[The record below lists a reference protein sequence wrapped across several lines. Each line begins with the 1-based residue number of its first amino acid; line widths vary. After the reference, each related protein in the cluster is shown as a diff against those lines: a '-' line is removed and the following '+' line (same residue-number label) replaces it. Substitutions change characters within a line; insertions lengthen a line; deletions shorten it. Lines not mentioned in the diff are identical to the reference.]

1 MPRFMDMHNDLV
13 LSQEALAQLT
23 ADTRQHKADQFGV
36 SQVELYYNADGKAY
50 CVLDGPDEDAIRAH
64 HEALGV
70 SCGQVD
76 QVDYLT

>member
-1 MPRFMDMHNDLV
+1 MPRFVDFHNDLV
-13 LSQEALAQLT
+13 LSQEALAQLS
-23 ADTRQHKADQFGV
+23 ADTNGHKADQFGV

-70 SCGQVD
+70 PCGQVD
-76 QVDYLT
+76 QVEYLT